1 MLDRVELTLLNRRT
15 EIGRTQDELER
26 FAARHGFPERKL
38 RDLQV
43 ALEEHLTN
51 ILHYAYG
58 DEATH
63 RISVRLEINPPE
75 LRVEVA
81 DDGRPFNPLEHPSPD
96 VSLPLDQRPI
106 GGLGIHMMRKSLDQL
121 EYRREQERNVLVMVK
136 RA

>member
-15 EIGRTQDELER
+15 EIARTQDELER

-58 DEATH
+58 DDAPH

-106 GGLGIHMMRKSLDQL
+106 GGLGIHLMRKSLDGL
-121 EYRREQERNVLVMVK
+121 EYRRENGKNILVLIK
-136 RA
+136 RV